1 MALPDQIELLCLA
14 IQKKASDEAEKIL
27 SEARQRHDDM
37 IRGAL
42 EDIERQIE
50 QKKDEL
56 RKKAYQDAR
65 RKIDAAELKGRRKVM
80 ALREDVFS
88 ETLSIVRQRLD
99 ALRGHSAE
107 YKSVLEA
114 MIRKALGILGSRG
127 IAVRCAGPDRG
138 TVQEV
143 IAGMSEESGA
153 EIELDSSPAE
163 ISGGLIASTPDG
175 RQLVDLS
182 FDALLK
188 EMEPEMRKI
197 LASAVFEGVDS
208 G

>member
-80 ALREDVFS
+80 AL
-88 ETLSIVRQRLD
+88 
-99 ALRGHSAE
+99 
-107 YKSVLEA
+107 
-114 MIRKALGILGSRG
+114 
-127 IAVRCAGPDRG
+127 
-138 TVQEV
+138 
-143 IAGMSEESGA
+143 
-153 EIELDSSPAE
+153 
-163 ISGGLIASTPDG
+163 
-175 RQLVDLS
+175 
-182 FDALLK
+182 
-188 EMEPEMRKI
+188 
-197 LASAVFEGVDS
+197 
-208 G
+208 